1 MAFSMGRFVRRFI
14 DREPVV
20 SFSIAIS
27 VFGLSMPFWV
37 TPMREAAGLQVGG
50 WRWVGSIVL
59 CVGGWATA
67 PPVAHVLGG
76 FFRPTNWI

>member
-20 SFSIAIS
+20 SFSFGIA

-37 TPMREAAGLQVGG
+37 TPLRE
-50 WRWVGSIVL
+50 RM
-59 CVGGWATA
+59 
-67 PPVAHVLGG
+67 G
-76 FFRPTNWI
+76 FQTEQYLLPSERSSKN